1 LGDKKTDIFN
11 CGRELFYSKGFKDT
25 NISDITKML
34 GIGVGTFYNYYT
46 SKEKLFFEIYFKEN
60 DTLKKRIMESLDLKD
75 DPVTLVKEFVTQNL
89 NAMNSNLILKEWYNR
104 DLDIS
109 SQLEQNYS
117 EDNKKNDDSVHIF
130 YSGLLRKWKNEGKI
144 RADIDDE
151 IILAFFNSL
160 AYIDSHKKDIG
171 IQHFPQII
179 EYLVEFIMKG
189 LTDIPK

>member
-1 LGDKKTDIFN
+1 
-11 CGRELFYSKGFKDT
+11 
-25 NISDITKML
+25 
-34 GIGVGTFYNYYT
+34 
-46 SKEKLFFEIYFKEN
+46 
-60 DTLKKRIMESLDLKD
+60 MESLNLND
-75 DPVTLVKEFVTQNL
+75 DPVTLVKEFVKQNL

-117 EDNKKNDDSVHIF
+117 EDNRKNDDSVHIF
-130 YSGLLRKWKNEGKI
+130 YSDLLRKWKDEGKI

-151 IILAFFNSL
+151 TILAYFNSL
-160 AYIDSHKKDIG
+160 AYIDSHKKDNG

-189 LTDIPK
+189 LTDRGK